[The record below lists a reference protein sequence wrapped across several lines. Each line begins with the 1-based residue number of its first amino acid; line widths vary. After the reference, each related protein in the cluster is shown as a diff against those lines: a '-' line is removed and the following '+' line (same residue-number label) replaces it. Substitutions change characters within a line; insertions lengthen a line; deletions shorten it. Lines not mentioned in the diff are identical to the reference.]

1 MVRYFALVSVKCPF
15 KSDDCEQCK
24 ERQVFK
30 SMRTVQESRRLVEI
44 YKALSS
50 PSYILYAASEDPL
63 LEAFTLCQEMVAL
76 WRVLGPRITS
86 RGSSNVTTWKPTLI
100 QRQFWSLLF
109 FANSKNTKQTKHETK
124 RKDQPIRP
132 ATLRR
137 RPADGKPFR

>member
-63 LEAFTLCQEMVAL
+63 LEAFTLCQEMV
-76 WRVLGPRITS
+76 VLS
-86 RGSSNVTTWKPTLI
+86 VED
-100 QRQFWSLLF
+100 
-109 FANSKNTKQTKHETK
+109 A
-124 RKDQPIRP
+124 
-132 ATLRR
+132 
-137 RPADGKPFR
+137 PFKVSICMYTCTCTG